1 MADLAAPAAQA
12 EFQYSSAEHQAD
24 TAIAG
29 MWLFLASE
37 MLFFGGLVLV
47 WLLLHWAHPT
57 GFAVAAAH
65 ANLLIG
71 SINTVLLLTASFAYA
86 LGVLAVR
93 QGRVERVVPACLL
106 TAALGVLFLGL
117 KGLEWKLDLDEGLFP
132 GAGFGLHGPDQGGA
146 ELFYSFYWVATALHG
161 VHMVIGVALVSWIA
175 WRARRREFSRSYNT
189 PAEVVGL
196 YWSFVDLAWIAMY
209 TLIYVAGRA

>member
-1 MADLAAPAAQA
+1 MAELAAPAAHA

-29 MWLFLASE
+29 VWLFLASE
-37 MLFFGGLVLV
+37 MLFFGGLALV
-47 WLLLHWAHPT
+47 WLLLHRSHPA
-57 GFAVAAAH
+57 GFALAAAH

-71 SINTVLLLTASFAYA
+71 SINTALLLTASFAYA
-86 LGVLAVR
+86 LGVLGAR
-93 QGRVERVVPACLL
+93 QGRVEQIVPTCLV
-106 TAALGVLFLGL
+106 TAGLGVLFLGL

-146 ELFYSFYWVATALHG
+146 ELFYSFYWVATVLHG
-161 VHMVIGVALVSWIA
+161 VHMLIGVALVAWIG
-175 WRARRREFSRSYNT
+175 WRAWRREFSRSYST
-189 PAEVVGL
+189 PVEAVGL

-209 TLIYVAGRA
+209 SLIYVAGRA

>member
-1 MADLAAPAAQA
+1 MAELAAPAAHA

-47 WLLLHWAHPT
+47 WLLLHRSHPA
-57 GFAVAAAH
+57 GFAIAAAH

-71 SINTVLLLTASFAYA
+71 SINTALLLTASFAYA
-86 LGVLAVR
+86 LGVLAAR
-93 QGRVERVVPACLL
+93 RGRVERIVPACLVA
-106 TAALGVLFLGL
+106 AALGVLFLGL

-132 GAGFGLHGPDQGGA
+132 GAGFGLHGPDRGGA

-161 VHMVIGVALVSWIA
+161 FHMVIGVALVSWIA

-189 PAEVVGL
+189 PVEVVGL

>member
-1 MADLAAPAAQA
+1 MAELAAPAAHA
-12 EFQYSSAEHQAD
+12 EFQYSSPEHQAD

-47 WLLLHWAHPT
+47 WLLLHRGHPA
-57 GFAVAAAH
+57 GFAMAAAH

-71 SINTVLLLTASFAYA
+71 SVNTALLLTASAAYA
-86 LGVLAVR
+86 LGVLGAR
-93 QGRVERVVPACLL
+93 RDRVEWVVPACLV

-146 ELFYSFYWVATALHG
+146 ELFYSFYWVATVLHG
-161 VHMVIGVALVSWIA
+161 VHMLIGVALVAWIA
-175 WRARRREFSRSYNT
+175 WRARRGEFFRSYNT
-189 PAEVVGL
+189 PVEAVGL

-209 TLIYVAGRA
+209 SLIYVAGRA

>member
-1 MADLAAPAAQA
+1 MAELAAPAAHA

-47 WLLLHWAHPT
+47 WLILHRFHPA
-57 GFAVAAAH
+57 GFAAAAEH

-71 SINTVLLLTASFAYA
+71 SINTALLLTASFAYA
-86 LGVLAVR
+86 LGALAAR
-93 QGRVERVVPACLL
+93 QGRVERIVPACVV
-106 TAALGVLFLGL
+106 TAGLGVLFLGL

-146 ELFYSFYWVATALHG
+146 ELFYSFYWVATVLHG
-161 VHMVIGVALVSWIA
+161 VHMVIGVALVAWIA

-189 PAEVVGL
+189 PVEAVGL

>member
-1 MADLAAPAAQA
+1 MAELAAPAAHA

-29 MWLFLASE
+29 LWLFLASE

-47 WLLLHWAHPT
+47 WLLLHRSHPA
-57 GFAVAAAH
+57 GFAMAAAH

-71 SINTVLLLTASFAYA
+71 SINTVLLITASAVYA
-86 LGVLAVR
+86 VGLLSAR
-93 QGRVERVVPACLL
+93 QGRVERIVPACLI
-106 TAALGVLFLGL
+106 TAGLGVLFLGL

-146 ELFYSFYWVATALHG
+146 ELFYSFYWVATVLHG
-161 VHMVIGVALVSWIA
+161 VHMLIGVALVGWIA
-175 WRARRREFSRSYNT
+175 WRAWRREFSRSYST
-189 PAEVVGL
+189 PIEAVGL

-209 TLIYVAGRA
+209 ALIYVAGRA

>member
-1 MADLAAPAAQA
+1 MAELAAPAAHA
-12 EFQYSSAEHQAD
+12 EFQYSSPEHQAD
-24 TAIAG
+24 TATAG

-47 WLLLHWAHPT
+47 WLLLHRGHPA
-57 GFAVAAAH
+57 GFAMAAEH

-71 SINTVLLLTASFAYA
+71 SINTVLLLAASAVYA
-86 LGVLAVR
+86 AGLLGAR
-93 QGRVERVVPACLL
+93 QGQVERVVPACLV

-161 VHMVIGVALVSWIA
+161 VHMLIGVALVAWIA
-175 WRARRREFSRSYNT
+175 WRAHRREFSRGYNT
-189 PAEVVGL
+189 PVEVVGL

-209 TLIYVAGRA
+209 SLIYVAGRA

>member
-1 MADLAAPAAQA
+1 MAELAAPAAHA

-47 WLLLHWAHPT
+47 WLLLHRSHPA
-57 GFAVAAAH
+57 GFAAAAEH

-71 SINTVLLLTASFAYA
+71 SINTALLLTASFAYA
-86 LGVLAVR
+86 LGALAAR
-93 QGRVERVVPACLL
+93 RGRVERIVPACLV
-106 TAALGVLFLGL
+106 TAGLGVLFLGL

-146 ELFYSFYWVATALHG
+146 ELFYSFYWVATMLHG
-161 VHMVIGVALVSWIA
+161 FHMVIGVGLVAWIA

-189 PAEVVGL
+189 PVEVVGL

-209 TLIYVAGRA
+209 TLIYVAGQA

>member
-1 MADLAAPAAQA
+1 MAELAAPAAHA

-29 MWLFLASE
+29 VWLFLASE

-47 WLLLHWAHPT
+47 WLLLHRGHPT
-57 GFAVAAAH
+57 GFATAAAH

-71 SINTVLLLTASFAYA
+71 SINTALLLTASAAYA
-86 LGVLAVR
+86 VGVLGAR
-93 QGRVERVVPACLL
+93 RGRVEWVVPACLV
-106 TAALGVLFLGL
+106 TAVLGMLFLGL

-146 ELFYSFYWVATALHG
+146 ELFYSFYWVATVLHG
-161 VHMVIGVALVSWIA
+161 VHMLIGVALVSWIA
-175 WRARRREFSRSYNT
+175 WRARRQEFSRSYNT
-189 PAEVVGL
+189 PVEAVGL

-209 TLIYVAGRA
+209 SLIYVAGRA